1 MSNVRIQDDL
11 YEAVNGD
18 WIKNATIPSDRPVAG
33 GFAELDIEVERK
45 LMADFASFSKGEKS
59 SGLKEV
65 EYATEL
71 YKKYVD
77 VSTRNKD
84 GIKPI
89 LPLLN
94 KIDSLKSVSEFN
106 ENVIEFAYD
115 GISFPFDFGVTPD
128 MKNARV
134 NSFVITSQSLIL
146 PDTTYYAEG
155 NEAGSQLLKVYE
167 DSLRKV
173 LAYTTLSHE
182 QQEQYLKDT
191 FLFDK
196 ELSKVV
202 KSQVEWAEYTKCYNP
217 YSVEDA
223 AKMLKPFDLV
233 NLLSKL
239 YNNKLPKEVIIYD
252 VRAIENFSK
261 YFNEE
266 TFDVWKHWCYSK
278 TLMAKAIALSPE
290 IYAIANTFNR
300 TLMGVKED
308 PTIEK
313 QAYKVVSQ
321 IYSDAIGVYYGRT
334 YFGEEA
340 KKDIVSI
347 VKDIIKTYK
356 KRINDNKFLNEKT
369 KEKACLK
376 LDTMVIKMG
385 YPDKILPYYSTLVV
399 SKEDNLFD
407 AYQKL
412 MILKQKYEF
421 NKLYKEVDRT
431 EWGMPGHMVNACYNP
446 TMNDITFP
454 AAILQKP
461 FYALRQTKS
470 ENLGGIGCVI
480 GHEISHAFDNNGAQF
495 DEQGNLFNWW
505 TEEDYAHFKEL
516 TQAMID
522 EFDGIEFRGGKVN
535 GKLVVSEN
543 IADNGG
549 IAVALEIMH
558 TLDKPNFEEFFINW
572 AKVWCQKSSDE
583 YALYLLSCDVH
594 APAKLRANIQVRNF
608 DEWYSTFGVTE
619 KDEMYIA
626 PEKRVH
632 VW

>member
-1 MSNVRIQDDL
+1 MSKVRIQDDL
-11 YEAVNGD
+11 YEAINGD
-18 WIKNATIPSDRPVAG
+18 WIAQATIPSDRPVAG
-33 GFAELDIEVERK
+33 GFAELDIDVEKK

-59 SGLKEV
+59 SGLEEI

-77 VSTRNKD
+77 VTSRDND

-89 LPLLN
+89 LPLLH
-94 KIDSLKSVSEFN
+94 KIDSLSSVEEFN
-106 ENVIEFAYD
+106 QNAVDFAYQ
-115 GISFPFDFGVTPD
+115 GVSFPFDFGVTPD
-128 MKNARV
+128 MKNARI

-146 PDTTYYAEG
+146 PDTTYYALD
-155 NEAGSQLLKVYE
+155 NEAGRQLLKVYE
-167 DSLRKV
+167 DSVRKV
-173 LAYTTLSHE
+173 LSFTDLSE
-182 QQEQYLKDT
+182 KSQEEYIIDT
-191 FLFDK
+191 FKFDK

-239 YNNKLPKEVIIYD
+239 YDNKLPKNVIIYD
-252 VRAIENFSK
+252 VRAIENFIH
-261 YFNEE
+261 YFNEDN
-266 TFDVWKHWCYSK
+266 FSVFKHWSYVK
-278 TLMAKAIALSPE
+278 TLMAKAKALSPE
-290 IYAIANTFNR
+290 ICSIANTFNR

-308 PTIEK
+308 SSIEK
-313 QAYKVVSQ
+313 QAYKIVSQ

-356 KRINDNKFLNEKT
+356 KRVNENKFLSPKT

-385 YPDKILPYYSTLVV
+385 YPDDILPYYKTLVV
-399 SKEDNLFD
+399 SKDDNLFD

-412 MILKQKYEF
+412 MILKHKNEF
-421 NKLYKEVDRT
+421 DKLYKEVDRA

-461 FYALRQTKS
+461 FYALSQSKS
-470 ENLGGIGCVI
+470 ENLGGIGAVI

-495 DEQGNLFNWW
+495 DEQGNLENWW

-516 TQAMID
+516 TQDMIN
-522 EFDGIEFRGGKVN
+522 EFDGIDFRGGKVN

-549 IAVALEIMH
+549 LAVALEIMH
-558 TLDKPNFEEFFINW
+558 TLENPNFEEFFINW

-608 DEWYSTFGVTE
+608 DEWYETFGVTE
-619 KDEMYIA
+619 RDQMYIA
-626 PEKRVH
+626 PVKRVH

>member
-18 WIKNATIPSDRPVAG
+18 WIKEATIPSDRPVAG
-33 GFAELDIEVERK
+33 GFAELDIEVEKK

-59 SGLKEV
+59 SGLKEI

-77 VSTRNKD
+77 VVSRNKD

-89 LPLLN
+89 LPLLD
-94 KIDSLKSVSEFN
+94 KIDSLKSVDDFN
-106 ENVIEFAYD
+106 EKVIEFAYD

-173 LAYTTLSHE
+173 LAYTPLSHE
-182 QQEQYLKDT
+182 EQEQYLKDT

-239 YNNKLPKEVIIYD
+239 YDNKLPKEVIIYD
-252 VRAIENFSK
+252 VKAIENFSK
-261 YFNEE
+261 YFNDE
-266 TFDVWKHWCYSK
+266 TFTVWKHWCYSK
-278 TLMAKAIALSPE
+278 TLMAKAIALSPK

-356 KRINDNKFLNEKT
+356 KRINDNKFLNVKT

-385 YPDKILPYYSTLVV
+385 YPDEILPYYSTLVV
-399 SKEDNLFD
+399 NKEDNLFA

-412 MILKQKYEF
+412 MVLKHKYEF
-421 NKLYKEVDRT
+421 DKLYKEVDRA

-461 FYALRQTKS
+461 FYALSQTKS

-505 TEEDYAHFKEL
+505 TKEDYAHFKEL

-522 EFDGIEFRGGKVN
+522 EFDGIDFRGGKVN

>member
-399 SKEDNLFD
+399 NKEDNLFD

-412 MILKQKYEF
+412 MILKHKYEF
-421 NKLYKEVDRT
+421 NKLYKEVDRA

-461 FYALRQTKS
+461 FYALSQTKS

-522 EFDGIEFRGGKVN
+522 EFDGIDFRGGKVN

>member
-1 MSNVRIQDDL
+1 MSKTRIQDDL
-11 YEAVNGD
+11 YEAINGE
-18 WIKNATIPSDRPVAG
+18 WIEHATIPTDRPVAG
-33 GFAELDIEVERK
+33 GFAELDIDVEKK
-45 LMADFASFSKGEKS
+45 LMADFDAFSKGEKE
-59 SGLKEV
+59 SGFE
-65 EYATEL
+65 EIAYATEL

-77 VSTRNKD
+77 VKQRELD

-89 LPLLN
+89 LPLLH
-94 KIDSLKSVSEFN
+94 KIDSLKSVSDLN
-106 ENVIEFAYD
+106 ENALDFAYQ
-115 GISFPFDFGVTPD
+115 GVNFPFDFGVTPD
-128 MKNARV
+128 MKNARI

-146 PDTTYYAEG
+146 PDTTYYTEG
-155 NEAGSQLLKVYE
+155 NEAGKQLLSVYE
-167 DSLRKV
+167 DQVRQV
-173 LAYTTLSHE
+173 LSFTDLTSE
-182 QQEQYLKDT
+182 QQEEVIKDT
-191 FLFDK
+191 FAFDK

-217 YSVEDA
+217 YKLEDA
-223 AKMLKPFDLV
+223 AKLLYPFDLK
-233 NLLSKL
+233 NLLNKL
-239 YNNKLPKEVIIYD
+239 YNTKLPKEIIIYD

-266 TFDVWKHWCYSK
+266 NFSVWKHWCYVK
-278 TLMAKAIALSPE
+278 TLLAKCKVLSPE
-290 IYAIANTFNR
+290 LTSIANTYQR
-300 TLMGVKED
+300 VLMGVKED
-308 PTIEK
+308 PSLEK
-313 QAYKVVSQ
+313 QAYRIVSKL
-321 IYSDAIGVYYGRT
+321 YKDAIGVYYGRT

-356 KRINDNKFLNEKT
+356 KRINENKFLSPLT

-376 LDTMVIKMG
+376 LDTMEIKMG
-385 YPDKILPYYSTLVV
+385 YPDDILPYYKTLVV
-399 SKEDNLFD
+399 RKEDNLFD

-412 MILKQKYEF
+412 IVLKHKDEF
-421 NKLYKEVDRT
+421 EKLYKEVNRA

-461 FYALRQTKS
+461 FYALSQSKS
-470 ENLGGIGCVI
+470 ENLGGIGAVI

-495 DEQGNLFNWW
+495 DEQGNLDNWW
-505 TEEDYAHFKEL
+505 KEEDYVHFQEL

-522 EFDGIEFRGGKVN
+522 EFDGISFRGGKVN

-549 IAVALEIMH
+549 LAVALEIMH
-558 TLDKPNFEEFFINW
+558 SLDKPNFEEFFINW

-608 DEWYSTFGVTE
+608 DEWYETFGVTD

-626 PEKRVH
+626 PVKRVH

>member
-1 MSNVRIQDDL
+1 MSDIRIQDDL

-33 GFAELDIEVERK
+33 GFAELDMNVEKK
-45 LMADFASFSKGEKS
+45 LMSDFKDFANDTKVCKIDEI
-59 SGLKEV
+59 KE
-65 EYATEL
+65 ATKL
-71 YKKYVD
+71 YKKYID
-77 VSTRNKD
+77 VESRDKD
-84 GIKPI
+84 GINPV

-94 KIDSLKSVSEFN
+94 KIDSLKDISDFN
-106 ENVIEFAYD
+106 EKAIDFAYS
-115 GISFPFDFGVTPD
+115 GIYFPFDFGVTPD
-128 MKNARV
+128 MKNAKV
-134 NSFVITSQSLIL
+134 NSFVLTSQSLIL

-155 NEAGSQLLKVYE
+155 NEAGKQLLEVYKNAALE
-167 DSLRKV
+167 LLSL
-173 LAYTTLSHE
+173 TPLSKE
-182 QQEQYLKDT
+182 QQEEYLKDT
-191 FLFDK
+191 ISFDQR
-196 ELSKVV
+196 LSKVV

-217 YSVEDA
+217 YKLDDA
-223 AKMLKPFDLV
+223 CELLKPFDLKG
-233 NLLSKL
+233 LLKKM
-239 YNNKLPKEVIIYD
+239 YTKDVETVIIYD
-252 VRAIENFSK
+252 VRALENFSN
-261 YFNEE
+261 YFNSD
-266 TFDVWKHWCYSK
+266 TFNEWKHWSYVK
-278 TLMAKAIALSPE
+278 TLLVKARVLSCKAHTIAG
-290 IYAIANTFNR
+290 TFNR
-300 TLMGVKED
+300 VLMGVKEE
-308 PTIEK
+308 PVIEK
-313 QAYKVVSQ
+313 QAYQTVSG

-347 VKDIIKTYK
+347 VKDIIACYK
-356 KRINDNKFLNEKT
+356 VRIKANKFLSEST

-376 LDTMVIKMG
+376 LDTMEIKMG
-385 YPDKILPYYSTLVV
+385 YPDYILPYYQTLKVDEND
-399 SKEDNLFD
+399 SLFD

-412 MILKQKYEF
+412 MVLKHKNEF
-421 NKLYKEVDRT
+421 DKLFKAVDRK

-446 TMNDITFP
+446 TTNDITFP

-461 FYALRQTKS
+461 FYALSQSKS
-470 ENLGGIGCVI
+470 ENLGGIGAVI

-495 DEQGNLFNWW
+495 DEQGNLHNWW
-505 TEEDYAHFKEL
+505 TKEDYAHFKDL
-516 TQAMID
+516 TEDMIK

-549 IAVALEIMH
+549 LAVALEIMH
-558 TLDKPNFEEFFINW
+558 SLDKPDFEAFFKNW

-608 DEWYSTFGVTE
+608 DEWYTTFNVTE
-619 KDEMYIA
+619 KDQMYIS